1 MEFGEKLYELRNQVQ
16 ISQIELDEDL
26 GVSRQTVSKWETET
40 MFPEIGK
47 LIKISEHFNLSTDY
61 LLKETRQ
68 KDPVANLDRL
78 VLKFLG
84 SAQDMDVISK
94 ELFAIMRKAFLG
106 SLWRWMLWQQRSD
119 QGINIHLTKK
129 YLYFNIYL

>member
-1 MEFGEKLYELRNQVQ
+1 
-16 ISQIELDEDL
+16 
-26 GVSRQTVSKWETET
+26 